1 MAATLDLRWASQAGS
16 AVGSLGPRLANI
28 SGTPILSCA
37 RRDLGEGTYTLGQF
51 NGQLVGDVYTLNVT
65 TGPHVAVLADL
76 GSKNPWHNA
85 TPVDIV
91 ADGVTV
97 HSNLIG
103 GLDIVFSAGAVNGNS
118 AVVTVGAYLS
128 AGGVDTE
135 ALNFGVTPNDDARQT
150 FRAAV
155 VNTGSDTCG
164 DVQLS
169 VLPGG
174 YYYGTDS
181 ASIICRIGPHSD
193 DGRAR
198 MAQVASY
205 AITYANWQNAGS
217 YYTAD
222 VYVGAQLCIATAKF
236 DGATVYEWGSA
247 NGYVDADDRLRGWQ
261 VVFAKITATP
271 VGKTTTFISA
281 QGWSWAQVAA
291 DVGGAANAYSTGPVL
306 LGDIAPAATVYVW
319 CAVTIPEGTAKG
331 AIKLW
336 TPRLRFMGI

>member
-16 AVGSLGPRLANI
+16 AVGSLGLRYANL
-28 SGTPILSCA
+28 SGTPILSCV
-37 RRDLGEGTYTLGQF
+37 RRDLGEGTYPLGQY
-51 NGQLVGDVYTLNVT
+51 NGQFVADTYTLNFT
-65 TGPHVAVLADL
+65 TGPHVTVIADL

-91 ADGVTV
+91 TDGVTV

-103 GLDIVFSAGAVNGNS
+103 GVDLVFSAGTVNGNQG
-118 AVVTVGAYLS
+118 VVTVGAYLS
-128 AGGVDTE
+128 AGGIDTE
-135 ALNFGVTPNDDARQT
+135 ALNFGVTKNDGVRDT

-155 VNTGSDTCG
+155 VNTGTDTAA
-164 DVQLS
+164 DVRLS

-174 YYYGTDS
+174 YYSGTDA
-181 ASIICRIGPHSD
+181 ASIICRLGPHSED
-193 DGRAR
+193 TRAK

-205 AITYANWQNAGS
+205 AITYDTWTNAGA
-217 YYTAD
+217 YYTAN
-222 VYVGAQLCIATAKF
+222 VNVGGQLCIATAKF
-236 DGATVYEWGSA
+236 DGETVYEWGSA
-247 NGYVDADDRLRGWQ
+247 NGYVDADDRLKGWQ

-271 VGKTTTFISA
+271 VGKTTTFVSA
-281 QGWSWAQVAA
+281 QGWAWAEVAA
-291 DVGGAANAYSTGPVL
+291 DVGGAALSFSSGPVL
-306 LGDIAPAATVYVW
+306 LGDIAPSATVYVW